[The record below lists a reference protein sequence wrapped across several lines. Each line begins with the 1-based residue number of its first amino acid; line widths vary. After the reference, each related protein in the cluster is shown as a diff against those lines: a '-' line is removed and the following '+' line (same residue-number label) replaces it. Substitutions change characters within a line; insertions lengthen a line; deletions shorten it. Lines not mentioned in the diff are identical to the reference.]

1 MLTKEESDFIVYW
14 EQNRLIKKKVLR
26 QLYVGLPL
34 AVVMVIAIFVNFFSG
49 WYKRAE
55 MVMKREQSSLILVLM
70 IAAILI
76 VIFVVIF
83 SARHR
88 WDINEQR
95 YRELLSRKDHTNF
108 EKNENNRYD

>member
-1 MLTKEESDFIVYW
+1 MLTKDETDFIEYW
-14 EQNRLIKKKVLR
+14 EQNRLKKKKVLR

-34 AVVMVIAIFVNFFSG
+34 SVLMVIAIFVNFFSG

-55 MVMKREQSSLILVLM
+55 MVMKREQSSLILVLLF
-70 IAAILI
+70 ASVLI

-95 YRELLSRKDHTNF
+95 FKELVYKKDDNSI
-108 EKNENNRYD
+108 EKN

>member
-1 MLTKEESDFIVYW
+1 MLTKEETDFIVYW
-14 EQNRLIKKKVLR
+14 EQNRLKKKKVLR

-34 AVVMVIAIFVNFFSG
+34 AVVMVIAIFANFFSG

-55 MVMKREQSSLILVLM
+55 MVMRREQSSLVLVLM
-70 IAAILI
+70 IAALLI

-95 YRELLSRKDHTNF
+95 YRELLYK
-108 EKNENNRYD
+108 KENNKLDKTENE

>member
-1 MLTKEESDFIVYW
+1 MLTKEETDFIEYW
-14 EQNRLIKKKVLR
+14 EQNRLKKKKVLR

-34 AVVMVIAIFVNFFSG
+34 SVLMVIAIFVNFFSG

-55 MVMKREQSSLILVLM
+55 MVMKREQSSLILVLLL
-70 IAAILI
+70 ASVLI

-95 YRELLSRKDHTNF
+95 FKELVYKRDDNSI
-108 EKNENNRYD
+108 EKN